1 VVILDDSEFVYTI
14 LAGLNMIFITFHFSV
29 FQGVNNFL
37 PIFFPV
43 IFDSFI
49 FVQKHDRMNHDQKS
63 DDLYALVYSLV
74 AELESLKTSY
84 SQLQKEN
91 IFLKQQLEKYQTPK
105 NSGNSSK
112 PPSSD
117 FPKIQ
122 KAQSLRTPSGKK
134 PGGQPGHEGT
144 TLKMSGTP
152 DTIQQHSPNYC
163 TCRGEDPSRY
173 QAHSIGRRQVI
184 DIPPIKPIVTEHQ
197 LFEVHCRCGHNNKAS
212 YPEGI
217 LTPVSYGPGVQSLVP
232 YLSVRQYLPVER
244 IAELLSSLCGLSLST
259 GGVCYLPEKAK
270 QKALPVYETIR
281 QIIANGKV
289 TGADETGVNIN
300 GKNYWAWT
308 FQNSVATYIAIHKS
322 RGTKAIDQI
331 MPKGFE
337 NNIPVTDCWPAYFK
351 ENAAGH
357 QLCTAHL
364 LRELKFLTQKYPDN
378 TWAPRLSELITS
390 AIHERKKDELSPQKS
405 KEITQTFLGLIKEP
419 VNQKIKELISF
430 QKRMVKYSGYV
441 FAFLDNPNIPPDNNA
456 SERAIRNF
464 KVKLKVCNFFKSP
477 TGSQTYAVIRSV
489 IDTAIKNQQNPYEV
503 TRLIAIL
510 PATES

>member
-1 VVILDDSEFVYTI
+1 
-14 LAGLNMIFITFHFSV
+14 
-29 FQGVNNFL
+29 
-37 PIFFPV
+37 
-43 IFDSFI
+43 
-49 FVQKHDRMNHDQKS
+49 MNREQRN
-63 DDLYALVYSLV
+63 DDLYALVYSLIT
-74 AELESLKTSY
+74 ELESLKTSNAL
-84 SQLQKEN
+84 LQKEN
-91 IFLKQQLEKYQTPK
+91 IFLKQQLEKYNTPK

-122 KAQSLRTPSGKK
+122 KTQSLRTPSGKK

-144 TLKMSGTP
+144 TLKMSDTP

-163 TCRGEDPSRY
+163 TCCGEDLSRY
-173 QAHSIGRRQVI
+173 QAHFIGRRQVI

-217 LTPVSYGPGVQSLVP
+217 LTPVSYGPGVQSLVS

-244 IAELLSSLCGLSLST
+244 ITELLSSLCGLSLST
-259 GGVCYLPEKAK
+259 GGVCYLLEKVK

-289 TGADETGVNIN
+289 IGADETGVNIN

-331 MPKGFE
+331 MPEGFG
-337 NNIPVTDCWPAYFK
+337 NNILVNDCWPAYFK

-390 AIHERKKDELSPQKS
+390 AIHERKKNEISSQKS
-405 KEITQTFLGLIKEP
+405 KEINQTFLELIKEP
-419 VNQKIKELISF
+419 INQKIKELITF

-464 KVKLKVCNFFKSP
+464 KVKLKVSNFFKSP
-477 TGSQTYAVIRSV
+477 TGSETYAVIRSV

-510 PATES
+510 PATEE

>member
-1 VVILDDSEFVYTI
+1 MDHGQQIKDLYTI
-14 LAGLNMIFITFHFSV
+14 IHKLINEV
-29 FQGVNNFL
+29 
-37 PIFFPV
+37 
-43 IFDSFI
+43 
-49 FVQKHDRMNHDQKS
+49 
-63 DDLYALVYSLV
+63 
-74 AELESLKTSY
+74 ESLKKLNAGLR
-84 SQLQKEN
+84 QE
-91 IFLKQQLEKYQTPK
+91 LEKYRTPK
-105 NSGNSSK
+105 NSINSSK

-122 KAQSLRTPSGKK
+122 KTQSLREPSGKK
-134 PGGQPGHEGT
+134 PGGQPGHQGT
-144 TLKMSGTP
+144 TLKMSVTP

-163 TCRGEDPSRY
+163 TCCGEDLSHY
-173 QAHSIGRRQVI
+173 QTRFIGHRQVI

-212 YPEGI
+212 YPDGV
-217 LTPVSYGPGVQSLVP
+217 LTPVSYGPGVQSLVC

-244 IAELLSSLCGLSLST
+244 ITELLSSLCGLSIST
-259 GGVCYLPEKAK
+259 GGVCYLLEKVK

-289 TGADETGVNIN
+289 IGADETGVNIN
-300 GKNYWAWT
+300 GKNHWAWT
-308 FQNSVATYIAIHKS
+308 FQNSMATYIAINKG

-331 MPKGFE
+331 MPEGFG
-337 NNIPVTDCWPAYFK
+337 NNILVSDCWPAYFK

-364 LRELKFLTQKYPDN
+364 LRELKFFIQKYPED
-378 TWAPRLSELITS
+378 TWSPRLSKLIIS
-390 AIHERKKDELSPQKS
+390 AIHERKKVQICPERSR
-405 KEITQTFLGLIKEP
+405 EINQIFLKLIKEP
-419 VNQKIKELISF
+419 VNQKIKELITF

-441 FAFLDNPNIPPDNNA
+441 FAFLDNPNIPPDNNG

-464 KVKLKVCNFFKSP
+464 KVKLKVSNFFKS
-477 TGSQTYAVIRSV
+477 TEGSETYAVIRSI

-510 PATES
+510 PATER